1 MKLYSIIA
9 FTALAFAAE
18 DVSSPEL
25 RARKIGGACKHSV
38 SRRRVPSNI
47 AIVLTTSQG
56 TPGTCQKTGTCR
68 KDLGWYSD
76 GDCPNGQ

>member
-38 SRRRVPSNI
+38 SQTR
-47 AIVLTTSQG
+47 A
-56 TPGTCQKTGTCR
+56 
-68 KDLGWYSD
+68 YSHTES
-76 GDCPNGQ
+76 C